1 MNLSLRIRLI
11 GAFLVV
17 VVTAGAI
24 TTVVGV
30 HMVTRTIDDLGLNE
44 ARHDLSSARAIYQNE
59 LNSVLD
65 SVRHTARRFFVR
77 DALAGVGNIDSAAAE
92 LSRVRQR
99 EGLDILTVT
108 DSRGTVFVR
117 TRNPSVKGD
126 AQAADVLIQKAM
138 AG

>member
-1 MNLSLRIRLI
+1 
-11 GAFLVV
+11 
-17 VVTAGAI
+17 
-24 TTVVGV
+24 
-30 HMVTRTIDDLGLNE
+30 
-44 ARHDLSSARAIYQNE
+44 
-59 LNSVLD
+59 
-65 SVRHTARRFFVR
+65 
-77 DALAGVGNIDSAAAE
+77 

>member
-17 VVTAGAI
+17 IVTAGAI

-126 AQAADVLIQKAM
+126 TQAADVLIQKAM